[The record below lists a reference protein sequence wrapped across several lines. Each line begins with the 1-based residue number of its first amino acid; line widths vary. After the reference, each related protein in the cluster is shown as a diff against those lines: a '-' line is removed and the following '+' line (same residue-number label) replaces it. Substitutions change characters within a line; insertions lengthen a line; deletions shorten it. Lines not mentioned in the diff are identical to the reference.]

1 MIRECLKIIGTA
13 HVSQN
18 SADEVRAAILED
30 QPDVVAIELD
40 RGRYQRLMNERNGIV
55 EDDSIHICFPSYNN
69 PFLYAK
75 QDW

>member
-40 RGRYQRLMNERNGIV
+40 RGRYQRLMNERNGT
-55 EDDSIHICFPSYNN
+55 F
-69 PFLYAK
+69 K
-75 QDW
+75 Q

>member
-40 RGRYQRLMNERNGIV
+40 LGRYTKLKEQLQV
-55 EDDSIHICFPSYNN
+55 
-69 PFLYAK
+69 
-75 QDW
+75 

>member
-40 RGRYQRLMNERNGIV
+40 RGRYQRLMNERNGV
-55 EDDSIHICFPSYNN
+55 TVYSNMVC
-69 PFLYAK
+69 PFISHVITH
-75 QDW
+75 